1 MIRVTLRVGGGLGG
15 ILRVEP
21 TEHVLPEGASL
32 QAVVEMLHR
41 KLGDEVLDPSVLVA
55 VNGRRV
61 GGQERAAWILH
72 DGDVVSVIKA
82 LAGG

>member
-15 ILRVEP
+15 ILRVESSD
-21 TEHVLPEGASL
+21 HVLPDGTRL
-32 QAVVEMLHR
+32 QSVMEMLHR
-41 KLGDEVLDPSVLVA
+41 KLGDEVLSPSVLAA

-61 GGQERAAWILH
+61 GEEERADWILQ
-72 DGDVVSVIKA
+72 DGDVISVIKA

>member
-15 ILRVEP
+15 ILRVES
-21 TEHVLPEGASL
+21 TAHVLPMGTSL
-32 QAVVEMLHR
+32 QAVMESLHQR
-41 KLGDEVLDPSVLVA
+41 LGDEVLGPSVLVA

-61 GGQERAAWILH
+61 GEEERSAWILL
-72 DGDVVSVIKA
+72 DCDVVSVIKA